1 MNPDVKRE
9 IMLDNYQNPFNKETK
24 GEGFV
29 CANGNNISCIDDIN
43 VYIKLNGE
51 VIEEAYFDGEACA
64 ISTSST
70 SIMLKN
76 VIGKTVSEALIY
88 ADNFEK
94 MVNEEE
100 YENDN
105 LGEAIV
111 YDEIYKQASRKNCAT
126 LPYSALRKAI
136 KAAQEN
142 MSK

>member
-1 MNPDVKRE
+1 MNPEIKRE

-24 GEGFV
+24 GKDFI

-43 VYIKLNGE
+43 VYIKLNDNI
-51 VIEEAYFDGEACA
+51 IEEAYFDGEACA

-76 VIGKTVSEALIY
+76 VVGKTVEEALSY

-100 YENDN
+100 YDKEV
-105 LGEAIV
+105 LGEGLV

-136 KAAQEN
+136 KTAQEN
-142 MSK
+142 KLH